1 MSFQRKFRI
10 WVFLT
15 GFEKKTIA
23 IFEISFLEFSICEVS
38 CKNKK
43 YLRLGQKMLDFGIFR
58 LEFEKFIV
66 IFKISAL
73 EFVSVQTLGENKNP

>member
-1 MSFQRKFRI
+1 
-10 WVFLT
+10 
-15 GFEKKTIA
+15 
-23 IFEISFLEFSICEVS
+23 
-38 CKNKK
+38 
-43 YLRLGQKMLDFGIFR
+43 MLDFGIFR